1 MAENFSLN
9 SAQIKG
15 LAGLFF
21 NLAAGLI
28 LGGIGFAVVGPI
40 EVKLLASVFVLFMS
54 LFLVRMALN
63 LLRRIEE

>member
-21 NLAAGLI
+21 NLATGLI
-28 LGGIGFAVVGPI
+28 LGGVGFAVAGPLTGKVFI
-40 EVKLLASVFVLFMS
+40 AVLTSTLAIALIWFALELLKEVEK
-54 LFLVRMALN
+54 
-63 LLRRIEE
+63 